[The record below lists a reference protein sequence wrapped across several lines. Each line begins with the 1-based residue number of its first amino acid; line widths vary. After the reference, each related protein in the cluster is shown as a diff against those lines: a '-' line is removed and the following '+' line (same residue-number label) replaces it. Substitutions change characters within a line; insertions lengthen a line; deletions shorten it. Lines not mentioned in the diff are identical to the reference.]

1 MSYPRLEY
9 RAMEKMEFTQIEL
22 ITPCPH
28 AAGIITRSRLTRNC
42 GGVRTGCAVFTIEP
56 EGSG

>member
-9 RAMEKMEFTQIEL
+9 SDMEKIEFTQIEL

-28 AAGIITRSRLTRNC
+28 KAGIITRSRLTRNC
-42 GGVRTGCAVFTIEP
+42 GGVRTGCAVFSNEQ
-56 EGSG
+56 ELVG